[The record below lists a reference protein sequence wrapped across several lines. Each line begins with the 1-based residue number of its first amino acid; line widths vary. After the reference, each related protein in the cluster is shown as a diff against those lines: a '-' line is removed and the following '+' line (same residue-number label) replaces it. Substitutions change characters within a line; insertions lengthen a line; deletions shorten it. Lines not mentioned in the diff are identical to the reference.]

1 MCPNEKMTGMANLI
15 FELVCAWLNLT
26 GYLIVGKVESQRLFT
41 FKKVANVNIYSMYS
55 EHLNTGPCSVFKF
68 NFMPVPGILKLDH
81 LKSGLFCPDFE
92 WSLA

>member
-41 FKKVANVNIYSMYS
+41 FKKSKKERRVRKQARQKKETN
-55 EHLNTGPCSVFKF
+55 P
-68 NFMPVPGILKLDH
+68 
-81 LKSGLFCPDFE
+81 
-92 WSLA
+92 